1 VAHPTSRR
9 EALTPATFHVLL
21 ALSRGPLHGYA
32 IMRQVE
38 EDAGSQMGPGTV
50 YGTVGRLEA
59 AGWVEDAGEDT
70 SDPRRG
76 RLFALTAAGRQALEA
91 EIARIHRLA
100 ALANER
106 NVVPREGR

>member
-1 VAHPTSRR
+1 LGDPSARR
-9 EALTPATFHVLL
+9 EALTPAAFHVLL

-38 EDAGSQMGPGTV
+38 EDAGTLMGPGTV
-50 YGTVGRLEA
+50 YGTVGRLEGL
-59 AGWVEDAGEDT
+59 GWVKDAGEDA

-76 RLFALTAAGRQALEA
+76 RRFALTAEGRKALEG

-100 ALANER
+100 ALARER
-106 NVVPREGR
+106 NVRPREG